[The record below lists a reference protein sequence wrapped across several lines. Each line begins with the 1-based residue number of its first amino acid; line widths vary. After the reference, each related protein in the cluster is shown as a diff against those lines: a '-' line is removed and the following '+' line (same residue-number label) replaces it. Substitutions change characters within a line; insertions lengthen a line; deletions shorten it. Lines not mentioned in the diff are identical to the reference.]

1 MDVNKA
7 AKSLEE
13 KFRDRPWFLMV
24 GTGEADGRL
33 SLFLYVKSTRDVPP
47 TLLRE
52 GWEGFPVVVR
62 KIGVPRP
69 AFGADLGRRPSESA

>member
-1 MDVNKA
+1 MEMEKA

-24 GTGEADGRL
+24 GTGETDGRP
-33 SLFLYVKSTRDVPP
+33 SLFLYVKSIERVPP
-47 TLLRE
+47 SLPRE
-52 GWEGFPVVVR
+52 GWEGFQVVVQ

-69 AFGADLGRRPSESA
+69 ALSVHSGRRRSKRA